1 MTTENTHRRRE
12 AVETIHDV
20 VSAMRAMAAGRIQGA
35 QRALAAARRYEAIVS
50 RGVTALPSALLY
62 LPDPPPGAK
71 TLLVVMMSEQP
82 LCGVFNQEL
91 LPFVVRRHAEL
102 AESGPVELLAV
113 GQRGVRL
120 LAAHG
125 VVPDDSIP
133 AATSLFGL
141 RDVVKRVAV
150 HITSQYV
157 AGKMGSARVLYN
169 QHRSLSEHIPTEAR
183 ILPPDLTAFAGQTE
197 TPPRRF
203 HRYLSD
209 ATLLAGFISELAF
222 ISLYRIAADSFASE
236 QAARLVA
243 MDGATRNTDRLLKDL
258 TEMEQRERQ
267 DDITRQVLELI
278 SARFGVADVSKNPGG
293 R

>member
-20 VSAMRAMAAGRIQGA
+20 VSAMRSMAAGRIQGA

-50 RGVTALPSALLY
+50 RGVTALPAALLR

-82 LCGVFNQEL
+82 LCGVFNLEL
-91 LPFVVRRHAEL
+91 LPLVVRRHAEL
-102 AESGPVELLAV
+102 SEAGPVELLAV

-133 AATSLFGL
+133 AATSLPGL
-141 RDVVKRVAV
+141 RDVVKRIAA
-150 HITSQYV
+150 HIIGQY
-157 AGKMGSARVLYN
+157 ASGKLGSARVLYN
-169 QHRSLSEHIPTEAR
+169 QHRSLSEHIPTEAQ
-183 ILPPDLTAFAGQTE
+183 ILPPDLSVLTSQIE

-203 HRYLSD
+203 HRYLDNS
-209 ATLLAGFISELAF
+209 TLLAGSISELAF

-243 MDGATRNTDRLLKDL
+243 MDGATRNTDRLLKEL
-258 TEMEQRERQ
+258 TELEQRERQ

-278 SARFGVADVSKNPGG
+278 SARFGVADVPRNLGG